1 MRRRCLPRFA
11 LAVMLAGVCGVQV
24 RAQAAPQMDPAQY
37 LQGIAQQQ
45 QQALDSGEAVQIL
58 STSRHLA
65 GVALQVLGA
74 VYAAEEQPGQAA
86 EAYGRSL
93 QAEESAEA
101 RVQLIRNDVQAER
114 PRDTA
119 RDEAQMLHAMGDTM
133 QTRMLMA
140 QAHHAA
146 EDLPGTVAQL
156 TLAVQRGDGSVGER
170 SGLAAGQAGLAA
182 AHLALGSAYWELNQ
196 FGYNAESLR
205 EFTEARRL
213 DPASYVANYDL
224 GAVLSQYQ
232 RYDEAAGYLQA
243 AASRD
248 AASPDPWMLL
258 GLNRYAQGRMG
269 EAGTALAKAV
279 ARTGADVARNH
290 FQIMRVY
297 AALNRIETEAGHAEV
312 AAEYGRRA
320 EAVRAEMLRGDAVP
334 VLSQSTGL
342 VANAAGGGAASQA
355 ERLPGKA
362 AVTQQQRELEQ
373 RLRQIAAK
381 SLNDAGTALARGRD
395 YEGALPLF
403 RLAAQT
409 DAGLVPVMRNFG
421 LAAFHTQHYAE
432 AVTALTEAVRLDAAD
447 GTASRYL
454 EQARSL
460 AAAQGGSGV
469 VP

>member
-232 RYDEAAGYLQA
+232 RYDEAAGVFTGRGVA
-243 AASRD
+243 GCGVAGPMD
-248 AASPDPWMLL
+248 AAGVEPLC
-258 GLNRYAQGRMG
+258 
-269 EAGTALAKAV
+269 AGA
-279 ARTGADVARNH
+279 H
-290 FQIMRVY
+290 
-297 AALNRIETEAGHAEV
+297 
-312 AAEYGRRA
+312 
-320 EAVRAEMLRGDAVP
+320 
-334 VLSQSTGL
+334 
-342 VANAAGGGAASQA
+342 GGGGDGAGEGGCADRCGCGA
-355 ERLPGKA
+355 EPFP
-362 AVTQQQRELEQ
+362 
-373 RLRQIAAK
+373 
-381 SLNDAGTALARGRD
+381 DHAGVC
-395 YEGALPLF
+395 GAEP
-403 RLAAQT
+403 
-409 DAGLVPVMRNFG
+409 D
-421 LAAFHTQHYAE
+421 
-432 AVTALTEAVRLDAAD
+432 
-447 GTASRYL
+447 
-454 EQARSL
+454 
-460 AAAQGGSGV
+460 
-469 VP
+469 